1 MYSSKREVHALV
13 SLMSQYG
20 ISEVVSCP
28 GSRNAVIINDM
39 YESGFHLHPV
49 TDERSAGFVALGL
62 ALATCRPVA
71 VCVTSGSALLNV
83 LPAVSEAY
91 YRNIALLVISADRPA
106 RFIDTWDGQTIPQLN
121 ALQPYATT
129 ISVEESEN
137 DKTYKWNE
145 LKINQ
150 ALSNLCG
157 NRPGPVHLNIAIEEP
172 LFDFTTES
180 IVPAQKV
187 STHRPQF
194 HSPIPAEVISQIET
208 ASLPVLFVGQNER
221 DASTPYQAL
230 EKNDALLVLPELL
243 SSSSNWHRTTLLE
256 QVVDCSEFHPDLI
269 IHIGGNLV
277 NKHLKNYF
285 RQYRDLRVIRIEEKD
300 FYPDT
305 LHHLDAVIYADVDSV
320 LKQLS
325 TLTRPNDNVKHWK
338 SRLSLRSLQHT
349 VPTLP
354 FSDLYV
360 MQQVAERIQSGWV
373 LQLANSTTVRNATL
387 ISDFA
392 GLPIYAN
399 RGTNGIEGSLSTA
412 VGYALGTDDKVLAMT
427 GDLSFFYDANALY
440 NTELPANLSLIVFN
454 NGGGQIFRRLPGLH
468 DSQALD
474 KFISASHSF
483 SAKGIAETYNVK
495 YFTCTNEDY
504 LANCLNE
511 FLSCNGSYPAL
522 LEVFTSTEN
531 NEQARKAVE
540 KHIKNNYE
548 NNI

>member
-1 MYSSKREVHALV
+1 MYSSKREIHALV

-20 ISEVVSCP
+20 ITEVVSCP

-62 ALATCRPVA
+62 ALATCHPVA

-91 YRNIALLVISADRPA
+91 YRNIPLLVISADRPA
-106 RFIDTWDGQTIPQLN
+106 RYIDTWDGQTIPQLN

-129 ISVEESEN
+129 ISVEESES
-137 DKTYKWNE
+137 DKAYKWNE

-180 IVPAQKV
+180 IVPTQKV
-187 STHRPQF
+187 STYHQRC
-194 HSPIPAEVISQIET
+194 STPIPAEVISQIEV
-208 ASLPVLFVGQNER
+208 ASLPVLFVGQYER
-221 DASTPYQAL
+221 QASTAFQAI
-230 EKNDALLVLPELL
+230 EQNGALLLLPEML
-243 SSSSNWHRTTLLE
+243 SPSSDWHRTTLLE
-256 QVVDCSEFHPDLI
+256 QVVGNSDFRPDLV

-277 NKHLKNYF
+277 NKQLKNYF
-285 RQYRDLRVIRIEEKD
+285 RQCQDLHVIRIEEKD
-300 FYPDT
+300 FYPNT
-305 LHHLDAVIYADVDSV
+305 LGHLDTVIYADADSV
-320 LKQLS
+320 FDQLS
-325 TLTRPNDNVKHWK
+325 TLTLPNDNVKHWK
-338 SRLSLRSLQHT
+338 DKLSLRTLQNAI
-349 VPTLP
+349 PTLP

-360 MQQVAERIQSGWV
+360 MRQVAERMQSGWA

-387 ISDFA
+387 MSDFA
-392 GLPIYAN
+392 GLSIYAN

-454 NGGGQIFRRLPGLH
+454 NGGGQIFLRLPGLH
-468 DSQALD
+468 CSEALD
-474 KFISASHSF
+474 KFIAASHPF
-483 SAKGIAETYNVK
+483 SAKGIAETYGVK
-495 YFTCTNEDY
+495 YFTCANADD
-504 LANCLNE
+504 LASCLDE
-511 FLSCNGSYPAL
+511 FLSCNGSCPAL
-522 LEVFTSTEN
+522 LEVFTSTDD

-540 KHIKNNYE
+540 QCIKSNYE
-548 NNI
+548 NNH

>member
-1 MYSSKREVHALV
+1 MYSSKREIHALV

-20 ISEVVSCP
+20 ITEVVSCP

-62 ALATCRPVA
+62 ALATCHPVA

-91 YRNIALLVISADRPA
+91 YRDIPLLVISADRPA
-106 RFIDTWDGQTIPQLN
+106 RYINTWDGQTIPQLN

-129 ISVEESEN
+129 ISVEESES
-137 DKTYKWNE
+137 DKAYKWNE

-180 IVPAQKV
+180 IVPAQQV
-187 STHRPQF
+187 STHRPLCP
-194 HSPIPAEVISQIET
+194 SPIPAEVMSQIET
-208 ASLPVLFVGQNER
+208 ASLPVLFIGQYER
-221 DASTPYQAL
+221 DASTSYQAI
-230 EKNDALLVLPELL
+230 EENGALLVLPEIL
-243 SSSSNWHRTTLLE
+243 SSSSDWHRTTLLE
-256 QVVDCSEFHPDLI
+256 QVVGGSEFQPDLI

-277 NKHLKNYF
+277 NKQLKNYF
-285 RQYRDLRVIRIEEKD
+285 RQCHDLRVIRIEEKD
-300 FYPDT
+300 FYPNT
-305 LHHLDAVIYADVDSV
+305 LHHLDTVIYADVDSV

-325 TLTRPNDNVKHWK
+325 TLTLPNDNVKYWK
-338 SRLSLRSLQHT
+338 DKLSLRTLQNAI
-349 VPTLP
+349 PTLP

-360 MQQVAERIQSGWV
+360 MRQVAERMQSGWA

-387 ISDFA
+387 MSDFA
-392 GLPIYAN
+392 GLSIYAN
-399 RGTNGIEGSLSTA
+399 RGTNGIEGSISTA
-412 VGYALGTDDKVLAMT
+412 VGYALGTEDKVLAMT

-454 NGGGQIFRRLPGLH
+454 NGGGQIFLRLPGLH
-468 DSQALD
+468 CSEALD
-474 KFISASHSF
+474 KFIAASHPF
-483 SAKGIAETYNVK
+483 SAKGIAETYGVK
-495 YFTCTNEDY
+495 YFTCAKADD
-504 LANCLNE
+504 LASCLDE

-522 LEVFTSTEN
+522 LEVFTSTDD

-540 KHIKNNYE
+540 QCIKSNYE
-548 NNI
+548 NNH